1 MTKQKNTTPCTAAR
15 TEIQGL
21 RAYQP
26 GKPIDELA
34 REFGMN
40 ACDIVKLAS
49 NENPIG
55 PSKKAIAAMDAE
67 LRELTRYPDGNGFDL
82 KQALCKNLSTE
93 SVIITPENI
102 TLGNGSSDIL
112 DFIVTCFVSKGDEVV
127 FSQHAFAVYGLV
139 TKVQGGESIVVPAKN
154 YGHDLDAMAAAI
166 TDKTRVVFVTNPN
179 NPTGTWLTQTDIL
192 NFLAKVPSDVIVALD
207 EAYFEYVNEA
217 DCCNGLTLLAA
228 YPNIVIIRTFSKAY
242 GLAALRVG
250 YGVSSVEIA
259 DLMNR
264 VRPPFN
270 VNSFALA
277 AAIATLSDDDYVA
290 ESKAVNDA
298 GMRYLT
304 QSFEQLGL
312 PYIPSVANF
321 ISFEIPSTFN
331 INHNSNNSNNKPI
344 GISAVE
350 VNASFVNESLLAA
363 GVIIRSVA
371 NYAMPNHLRVSIG
384 TQSENETFITALT
397 KILLDARS

>member
-1 MTKQKNTTPCTAAR
+1 
-15 TEIQGL
+15 
-21 RAYQP
+21 
-26 GKPIDELA
+26 
-34 REFGMN
+34 
-40 ACDIVKLAS
+40 
-49 NENPIG
+49 
-55 PSKKAIAAMDAE
+55 
-67 LRELTRYPDGNGFDL
+67 
-82 KQALCKNLSTE
+82 
-93 SVIITPENI
+93 
-102 TLGNGSSDIL
+102 
-112 DFIVTCFVSKGDEVV
+112 
-127 FSQHAFAVYGLV
+127 
-139 TKVQGGESIVVPAKN
+139 
-154 YGHDLDAMAAAI
+154 
-166 TDKTRVVFVTNPN
+166 VFVTNPN

-298 GMRYLT
+298 GMLYLS

-321 ISFEIPSTFN
+321 ISFEIPSAF
-331 INHNSNNSNNKPI
+331 NSNNNKPE